1 MQDGRGGETSGVE
14 KKRVAQSV
22 AWSVG
27 NARDIAE
34 PVRERKAFGGDSSL
48 GAACDKD
55 ARGALTC
62 EASGS
67 AEDLMNQI
75 RKSSYALAPVN
86 IIALENG
93 EGGGQ
98 NG

>member
-1 MQDGRGGETSGVE
+1 MKAVGVFAATGDGSG
-14 KKRVAQSV
+14 
-22 AWSVG
+22 
-27 NARDIAE
+27 
-34 PVRERKAFGGDSSL
+34 
-48 GAACDKD
+48 KD

-86 IIALENG
+86 IIALAHRTGDLCGSFTDTCE
-93 EGGGQ
+93 
-98 NG
+98 